1 MRSWLVVGTHRIKSP
16 QARTASTLSVAS
28 ATLAAWLA
36 GGTVCAQVAPPQ
48 TTTGQSTTGQAT
60 TGQATTGQATTGQS
74 TTGQATAVAAPLDPR
89 EREARAAFEAGVA
102 ALTDERYADALT
114 HFEQSYQIRR
124 AASVALNLGITLR
137 ALGRLVEARSR
148 LNEFLELANPAQ
160 HDRHDREVATFI
172 ADISRRVGRVRITA
186 LEPASARLLIDG
198 RRAVVDERDEV
209 AIDPGEHRI
218 EGVLAGYETAL
229 ETVRVETGGRA
240 EVSLRLRV
248 RRATDPRVTLTTT
261 PSGGVLQSPVF
272 WVSVAV
278 GVAAAVA
285 IPTVIVLTSGPDI
298 PRLPGLFCVRTDRQD
313 CPVGGGT

>member
-1 MRSWLVVGTHRIKSP
+1 VSTHRIKSRRGCA
-16 QARTASTLSVAS
+16 ARARCAVS
-28 ATLAAWLA
+28 ATFAVWLA
-36 GGTVCAQVAPPQ
+36 SGAVFAQGAPQ
-48 TTTGQSTTGQAT
+48 QAT
-60 TGQATTGQATTGQS
+60 TGQATAGQATV
-74 TTGQATAVAAPLDPR
+74 TAPVDPR

-114 HFEQSYQIRR
+114 HFERSYEVRR

-137 ALGRLVEARSR
+137 ALGRLVEARAR

-160 HDRHDREVATFI
+160 HERHDREVATFI

-198 RRAVVDERDEV
+198 RRAVLDDRDEV
-209 AIDPGEHRI
+209 VVDPGEHRI
-218 EGVLAGYETAL
+218 EGVLAGFETAQ
-229 ETVRVETGGRA
+229 ETVRIETGGRA

-248 RRATDPRVTLTTT
+248 RRVSDPRVTDPRVTVA
-261 PSGGVLQSPVF
+261 PPQGGGVLQSPVF
-272 WVSVAV
+272 WVSVAI